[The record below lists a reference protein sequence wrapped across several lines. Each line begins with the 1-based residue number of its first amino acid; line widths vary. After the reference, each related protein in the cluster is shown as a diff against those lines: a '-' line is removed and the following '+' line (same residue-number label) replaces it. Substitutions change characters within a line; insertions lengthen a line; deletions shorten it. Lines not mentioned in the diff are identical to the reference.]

1 MKVRSGF
8 VSNSSSSSFIVVI
21 PEKIDETN
29 VEKYFRIDR
38 LLYEVRKIQNWFD
51 TDLHNMSDEEL
62 HNEISD
68 LLFKLSVFSESTLL
82 QEEIED
88 EKLYIYHSED
98 FKDLENRIL
107 RDLDDLKS
115 LPVNNT
121 DTSKRVPFEEK
132 GYDNFFRKQLY
143 SLLHSIYNIKAD
155 ADHYLEQASY
165 LDTLFNSS
173 GYKYIYSFGSEAVY
187 DFYEDFYEKL
197 TSFQKELIY
206 FLEDFNIWDIA
217 DSSTVTTTALD
228 RRH

>member
-1 MKVRSGF
+1 MKIRSGF

-21 PEKIDETN
+21 PEKIEETN

-51 TDLHNMSDEEL
+51 TDLQNMSDEEL
-62 HNEISD
+62 RNEISD
-68 LLFKLSVFSESTLL
+68 LLFKLSVFSENTLL

-107 RDLDDLKS
+107 KDLDDLKS
-115 LPVNNT
+115 LPINNA

-132 GYDNFFRKQLY
+132 GYDNFFRKQLHA
-143 SLLHSIYNIKAD
+143 LLHSIHDIKAD

-165 LDTLFNSS
+165 LDVLFNSDKH
-173 GYKYIYSFGSEAVY
+173 KYVYSFGSEAVY

-197 TSFQKELIY
+197 TPFQKELIY
-206 FLEDFNIWDIA
+206 FLEGFNTWDIVN
-217 DSSTVTTTALD
+217 SSNVITTALD
-228 RRH
+228 GRH

>member
-1 MKVRSGF
+1 MKIRSGF

-38 LLYEVRKIQNWFD
+38 LLYEVRKIQNWFN
-51 TDLHNMSDEEL
+51 TDLQNMSDEEL
-62 HNEISD
+62 RNEISD
-68 LLFKLSVFSESTLL
+68 LLFKLSVFSENTLL

-107 RDLDDLKS
+107 KDLDDLKS
-115 LPVNNT
+115 LPINNA

-143 SLLHSIYNIKAD
+143 DLLHSIYDIKAD

-165 LDTLFNSS
+165 LDTLFSSS

-187 DFYEDFYEKL
+187 DFYRDFYEKL
-197 TSFQKELIY
+197 TPFQKELIY
-206 FLEDFNIWDIA
+206 FLEDFNTWDIVN
-217 DSSTVTTTALD
+217 SSNIITTALD

>member
-121 DTSKRVPFEEK
+121 DTSKRVPFEGK

-143 SLLHSIYNIKAD
+143 DLLHSIYNIKAD

>member
-8 VSNSSSSSFIVVI
+8 VSNISSSSFIVVI

-143 SLLHSIYNIKAD
+143 DLLHSIYNIKAD

-165 LDTLFNSS
+165 LDTLFSPS

-197 TSFQKELIY
+197 TPFQKELIY
-206 FLEDFNIWDIA
+206 FLEDFSIWDIA